1 MTSPR
6 QQQSSLSP
14 TQVQAISVAVAD
26 AVALGLHHFNSQRTG
41 SGAVSSDFSW
51 LHCRSGYCTNRR
63 YQVSNIHGV
72 TTTSCVLHIHPQWTV
87 CCSAAG
93 KTMHRS
99 RYAES

>member
-41 SGAVSSDFSW
+41 SGAWSSRLPNSR
-51 LHCRSGYCTNRR
+51 LSE
-63 YQVSNIHGV
+63 S
-72 TTTSCVLHIHPQWTV
+72 TV
-87 CCSAAG
+87 REYVRH
-93 KTMHRS
+93 T
-99 RYAES
+99 